1 MVNRALSVAM
11 AFAGCG
17 LIAVGLSGCVGSDD
31 VTVDD
36 KAAAPYETE
45 VSSCVSA
52 ASSGELRDDSGVP
65 FSIAVI
71 FETAEGRGSSG
82 YDYRAT
88 GRTEVRF
95 DGAVDVYEW
104 TCEVDYD
111 EDERSVTAEIVSFSP
126 AR

>member
-1 MVNRALSVAM
+1 MLSGPSRVLVAV
-11 AFAGCG
+11 AGGG
-17 LIAVGLSGCVGSDD
+17 LLAASLTGCVGSDD

-36 KAAAPYETE
+36 SAAAPYETA

-52 ASSGELRDDSGVP
+52 ASLGDLRDDDGVP

-71 FETAEGRGSSG
+71 FESAEGRGSIG
-82 YDYRAT
+82 FDYRAT

-95 DGAVDVYEW
+95 DGSLDVYDW

-111 EDERSVTAEIVSFSP
+111 EDERSVTARIVSFAP
-126 AR
+126 AS